1 MKRIL
6 ILIKPTQQY
15 VWVNYP
21 DFMSEEDRNN
31 AIDELYGPGWKCIL
45 VTHSVTLIYNV

>member
-21 DFMSEEDRNN
+21 DFMNDADRNS
-31 AIDELYGPGWKCIL
+31 ALDELYGESWVKIE
-45 VTHSVTLIYNV
+45 VTKSVTLTYNV